1 MVLKSFLTVLML
13 LAVSSCAK
21 TIQPTEIISKP
32 IEISVNPPPDPNPI
46 VLSNITWKV
55 ININDKIYYGISV
68 SDYELLALN
77 MLEIKRYIQAQK
89 NIIKYYEQVTVN

>member
-1 MVLKSFLTVLML
+1 MVLKSFLIASLF
-13 LAVSSCAK
+13 LAVSSCGK
-21 TIQPTEIISKP
+21 TIQPVEIVSNP
-32 IEISVNPPPDPNPI
+32 VEITITPPPNPKPI

-55 ININDKIYYGISV
+55 LNINDKIYYGISV